1 MLQNHKNFKIIVN
14 KVLIQS
20 STQKKKIERLI
31 SKQNKIY
38 FNRAEDFSKKFIRYL
53 KKEKV
58 PIKYAVNS
66 YLKLCFD
73 MFESHK
79 YFMKYNKYP
88 LADEKDAYKK
98 VYNNIKV
105 MKSYMFGVAIS
116 QFLWSTHYAM
126 FSFFIKNITK
136 PNLKIKNYLEIGS
149 GHGLFFL
156 KALENLNEKVKFDIV
171 DISSTSIKITKS
183 VINFFFK
190 KKRNIDYYKKNV
202 FDYKPKIKYDFI
214 TLGEVLEHVNQP
226 LRLLK
231 KINNLLTENGQVYM
245 STCVDCPSIDHVL
258 HFKSIG
264 EIELLIKK
272 SGFKIIS
279 RNILPVEE
287 KPMKEIVKNKITINY
302 CALLKKKK

>member
-1 MLQNHKNFKIIVN
+1 MLQKHKNFNSIVN
-14 KVLIQS
+14 KVTNQS
-20 STQKKKIERLI
+20 STQKKKIDRLI
-31 SKQNKIY
+31 SKQNRIY
-38 FNRAEDFSKKFIRYL
+38 FDRAEDFSKKFIKYL
-53 KKEKV
+53 KHEKV
-58 PIKYAVNS
+58 PLKYAVNS

-88 LADEKDAYKK
+88 LADEKDAYKQ
-98 VYNNIKV
+98 VYDNIKV

-126 FSFFIKNITK
+126 FSFFIKNIKK

-156 KALENLNEKVKFDIV
+156 KALENLNRNTKFDIV
-171 DISSTSIKITKS
+171 DISATSIKITKS

-190 KKRNIDYYKKNV
+190 EKRNINYYKKNV
-202 FDYKPKIKYDFI
+202 FDYSPDQKYDFI
-214 TLGEVLEHVNQP
+214 TLGEVLEHVNNP
-226 LRLLK
+226 KKLLK
-231 KINNLLTENGQVYM
+231 QLHILLNPNGRVYM
-245 STCVDCPSIDHVL
+245 STCVDCPSIDHIY

-272 SGFKIIS
+272 SGFKIVS

-287 KPMKEIVKNKITINY
+287 RPMREIIKNKITINY
-302 CALLKKKK
+302 CALLKK

>member
-1 MLQNHKNFKIIVN
+1 MMLQKHKNFNSIVS
-14 KVLIQS
+14 KVITQS

-38 FNRAEDFSKKFIRYL
+38 FDRAEDFSKKFIKYL
-53 KKEKV
+53 KNEKV
-58 PIKYAVNS
+58 PLKYAINS

-79 YFMKYNKYP
+79 YFMKYNRYP

-98 VYNNIKV
+98 VYDNIKV

-126 FSFFIKNITK
+126 YSFFIKNITK
-136 PNLKIKNYLEIGS
+136 SNLKIKNYLEVGS

-156 KALENLNEKVKFDIV
+156 KALENLREDTKFDIV

-183 VINFFFK
+183 VINFFYK
-190 KKRNIDYYKKNV
+190 GERDINYYKKNV
-202 FDYKPKIKYDFI
+202 FDYKPNEKYDFI
-214 TLGEVLEHVNQP
+214 TLGEVLEHVNNP
-226 LRLLK
+226 KKLLK
-231 KINNLLTENGQVYM
+231 QLHFLLNPNGRVYM
-245 STCVDCPSIDHVL
+245 STCVDCPSIDHIY

-264 EIELLIKK
+264 EIEQLIKK
-272 SGFKIIS
+272 SGFKIVR

-302 CALLKKKK
+302 CALLKK